1 MLHSTR
7 PLLLAAAALALLLP
21 GSVRGENP
29 MLIGTVGRADNPNAF
44 SISLTDASGKPVTHL
59 DPGTYTVLVRDFAT
73 IHDFHLSGPGVEEA
87 TDVEGT
93 GEVTWTVKLKNGK
106 YHYQCDPHF
115 STLKGD
121 FTVGTVPT
129 TAKPTTKPKKPK
141 PKKKPK
147 PRYGYS
153 Y

>member
-1 MLHSTR
+1 MPHPAR
-7 PLLLAAAALALLLP
+7 LLLPAAAALALLLP

-29 MLIGTVGRADNPNAF
+29 KLIGTVGRADNPNAF

-59 DPGTYTVLVRDFAT
+59 DPGTYTILVRDFAT
-73 IHDFHLSGPGVEEA
+73 IHDFHLSGPGVDEA

-93 GEVTWTVKLKNGK
+93 GEATWTVTFKDGK
-106 YHYQCDPHF
+106 YHYNCDPHF

-129 TAKPTTKPKKPK
+129 TAKPTTKPQKPKKPK

-147 PRYGYS
+147 PRY
-153 Y
+153 